1 MEFEMVTP
9 PDLFAG
15 VPIGAPIGFCA
26 VVVVFAVVLLKARR
40 RPERKSDRTGDPP
53 KG

>member
-1 MEFEMVTP
+1 MVSP
-9 PDLFAG
+9 PTNLFAG

-40 RPERKSDRTGDPP
+40 RPAPKDDPTGPSAKD
-53 KG
+53 